1 MCLIFGV
8 ELKHPLSRDQ
18 VEEVWETRDH
28 LPREEFN
35 IKTFFN
41 LHDLGGQ
48 HVEQL
53 IGTRRG

>member
-41 LHDLGGQ
+41 LHDLGG
-48 HVEQL
+48 
-53 IGTRRG
+53 